1 MLYLDENGCFML
13 DVWYMILMMT
23 MMTMMM
29 MMMMLDGYDG
39 DG

>member
-23 MMTMMM
+23 MMMM